1 MFLLLLLNLGVTTV
15 AIGEGGA
22 MLVGVPNLSKK
33 RDILLV
39 ALLSSVVGLSCVR
52 DNFFEFGMLF
62 EA

>member
-1 MFLLLLLNLGVTTV
+1 M